1 MTLPVLNKIKIDK
14 PPPKL
19 AKSQTLTVMM
29 IVKFAYF
36 VVFPFAT
43 TFIIMQTVSTHP
55 APS

>member
-43 TFIIMQTVSTHP
+43 IFIIMQTVSTHP